1 VIAAERGLEIERLRA
16 DILWNGR
23 RWREAGEQHE
33 KLAGGRWQGP
43 EPLDD
48 RERLDVLRA
57 AIAFSLADETLALDR
72 LRTRLSAKMADSQD
86 ARTFAFLTQ
95 PKVTSMRG
103 FREIARGVTSTDTL
117 AEFLAEYRKRY
128 PEAAVAERRRAPAQP
143 AEPAPAK
150 PQASAPANG
159 SAKS

>member
-1 VIAAERGLEIERLRA
+1 VIAAESGPEIERLRA
-16 DILWNGR
+16 DILWSGR

-33 KLAGGRWQGP
+33 KLVGTRWQGS

-57 AIAFSLADETLALDR
+57 AIAFSLADEALALDR
-72 LRTRLSAKMADSQD
+72 LRTRFSAKMADSQD

-95 PKVTSMRG
+95 PKIASTRG
-103 FREIARGVTSTDTL
+103 FREIARGVTSADTL

-143 AEPAPAK
+143 AEPMAAK
-150 PQASAPANG
+150 PQAQVPGKG